1 MEDQET
7 IALSAEMV
15 HTTIPLMTTTKVT
28 NSFMVDPVRMKSG
41 EEIKNNTST
50 LPVAPETIG
59 SGLETTLEANTTG
72 KLTVK
77 PHLLSAETEASMAE
91 KSTTVTVDPS
101 MVTM

>member
-1 MEDQET
+1 MILLPAET
-7 IALSAEMV
+7 VHSSTVMV
-15 HTTIPLMTTTKVT
+15 SIQVG

-72 KLTVK
+72 KLTIK
-77 PHLLSAETEASMAE
+77 PHLLSAETEASTAP
-91 KSTTVTVDPS
+91 KSRPCWPA
-101 MVTM
+101 